1 MAASKMA
8 TEAPG
13 LSEITNGATAKTAI
27 VTVVVKRPL
36 IMTWTYKSQGREKEG
51 AKLQCILQC
60 EDPAEYCLGVAKM
73 QSQDKGELKKLM
85 ETTWNENAV
94 FRLTDISLHK
104 EKPTFVHTNCRL
116 VIDLRK
122 TKKTALMQS
131 PKFPLAPEPNRTI
144 ADILQVTETQRFD
157 LTVMIREIMQER
169 TSQQGLRIM
178 DMRLVDGSRIREE
191 YASLPITM
199 FFRNVSEAESF
210 KKYFV
215 ERKPM
220 NLMCLQGTYKDD
232 QVAVT
237 PVKDQFWFQPA
248 AGKRSEVLAQ
258 QAENLLTKELAVK
271 DVAALNENPS
281 SGAMDFN
288 GEPATL
294 MVAGLL
300 DPNGPFIKQAL
311 GEETQKIFQLNLVN
325 WPTPTQDDSITTNA
339 GDRLFSSSVDI
350 SDCSGKVMLAARAKA
365 MLQVAAID
373 YPSSESEALAEYKRL
388 LQNGEMRHP
397 ILCSIRVKVEAKPSK
412 PEAEANSQGSEPNGH
427 HTEMEAQSGKTYNA
441 IIVEVE
447 RFDMKEW
454 TLIPNDSLQSVHT
467 LLSFGNLGSDRLLA
481 IPLDKLQPAA
491 FSNMAYSFA
500 DDKPVA
506 LEKCLALLQFTK
518 PTNGK
523 QHTSGIRVVGER
535 VRDMTAEG
543 SDKEKYY
550 GTVVLSS
557 FEKGGDFHITE
568 GGTIVLAVINRV
580 SAPTYSAH
588 AAELHIETL
597 QRVVQS
603 EEVVTKAVHFMRQ
616 MQSIAET
623 RATNPNKRSSDE
635 TMLHWSKCRKLTR
648 WPTADLPA
656 DPSEVAM
663 D

>member
-1 MAASKMA
+1 
-8 TEAPG
+8 
-13 LSEITNGATAKTAI
+13 
-27 VTVVVKRPL
+27 
-36 IMTWTYKSQGREKEG
+36 
-51 AKLQCILQC
+51 
-60 EDPAEYCLGVAKM
+60 
-73 QSQDKGELKKLM
+73 
-85 ETTWNENAV
+85 
-94 FRLTDISLHK
+94 
-104 EKPTFVHTNCRL
+104 
-116 VIDLRK
+116 
-122 TKKTALMQS
+122 MQS

-365 MLQVAAID
+365 MLQVAA
-373 YPSSESEALAEYKRL
+373 
-388 LQNGEMRHP
+388 
-397 ILCSIRVKVEAKPSK
+397 
-412 PEAEANSQGSEPNGH
+412 
-427 HTEMEAQSGKTYNA
+427 
-441 IIVEVE
+441 
-447 RFDMKEW
+447 
-454 TLIPNDSLQSVHT
+454 
-467 LLSFGNLGSDRLLA
+467 
-481 IPLDKLQPAA
+481 
-491 FSNMAYSFA
+491 YS
-500 DDKPVA
+500 
-506 LEKCLALLQFTK
+506 LALC
-518 PTNGK
+518 
-523 QHTSGIRVVGER
+523 ER
-535 VRDMTAEG
+535 
-543 SDKEKYY
+543 
-550 GTVVLSS
+550 
-557 FEKGGDFHITE
+557 
-568 GGTIVLAVINRV
+568 
-580 SAPTYSAH
+580 
-588 AAELHIETL
+588 
-597 QRVVQS
+597 
-603 EEVVTKAVHFMRQ
+603 
-616 MQSIAET
+616 
-623 RATNPNKRSSDE
+623 
-635 TMLHWSKCRKLTR
+635 
-648 WPTADLPA
+648 
-656 DPSEVAM
+656 
-663 D
+663 